1 MKAIKAVLRE
11 LRRSWAPLVRRY
23 LERNGG
29 SAPIN
34 NLGGAVQLPQSVR
47 GQVRF
52 AQALTQCEFQTSNGI
67 VLLPNRATLSAS
79 RRPRPTEY
87 QTLESIIGARRGR
100 EDEEDEE
107 VRRPA
112 QRRRT
117 AELASDARVPP
128 DEASR
133 RSQRAYRFGTSIG
146 GHAGGT
152 MQDGLPSRPPGV
164 FDWSRYAL
172 KWRSFEARN
181 RDQERYMQMLS
192 SDDVGVVVGFGK
204 AGTGKTLLAVQEG
217 LRRLRE
223 GSVRKIILGRPA
235 VTAGEDLGFL
245 PGGEKDKLQPL
256 LAPLLDAIDKSA
268 WVALQ
273 NKHLLEL
280 QSFAYM
286 RGRTHERAFVIAD
299 EVQNASCSQLKLL
312 ATRVGEGSR
321 LCILG
326 DGLQPDRR
334 VGGNWAGGGPSGRAS
349 SIELFV
355 DFVESGGLHR
365 ADLPAQV
372 DPDACVKIARLRT
385 CQRSDTAAAMLA
397 AMERFE
403 HEVMPAPRPE
413 HGQSAASLLR
423 EAVAQAGR
431 E

>member
-1 MKAIKAVLRE
+1 MKAMKAVLRE
-11 LRRSWAPLVRRY
+11 LRRSWAPLVRSY

-256 LAPLLDAIDKSA
+256 LAPLLDAIDKIGA
-268 WVALQ
+268 TA
-273 NKHLLEL
+273 
-280 QSFAYM
+280 
-286 RGRTHERAFVIAD
+286 RGSRCRTSTCS
-299 EVQNASCSQLKLL
+299 SCS
-312 ATRVGEGSR
+312 
-321 LCILG
+321 
-326 DGLQPDRR
+326 
-334 VGGNWAGGGPSGRAS
+334 
-349 SIELFV
+349 
-355 DFVESGGLHR
+355 
-365 ADLPAQV
+365 
-372 DPDACVKIARLRT
+372 RLRT
-385 CQRSDTAAAMLA
+385 CVAARTSGPL
-397 AMERFE
+397 
-403 HEVMPAPRPE
+403 
-413 HGQSAASLLR
+413 
-423 EAVAQAGR
+423 
-431 E
+431 

>member
-1 MKAIKAVLRE
+1 MKAMKAVLRE
-11 LRRSWAPLVRRY
+11 LRRSWAPLVRSY

-67 VLLPNRATLSAS
+67 VLLPNATLSAS

-107 VRRPA
+107 ARRPA

-117 AELASDARVPP
+117 AELAWGIDLRPSDAHVPP

-133 RSQRAYRFGTSIG
+133 RSERAYRFGTSIG

-152 MQDGLPSRPPGV
+152 MRDGLPSRPPGV

-172 KWRSFEARN
+172 KWRSFEARDQ
-181 RDQERYMQMLS
+181 DQERYMQMLS

-204 AGTGKTLLAVQEG
+204 AGTGKTLLA
-217 LRRLRE
+217 
-223 GSVRKIILGRPA
+223 SPPA
-235 VTAGEDLGFL
+235 RTWASF
-245 PGGEKDKLQPL
+245 
-256 LAPLLDAIDKSA
+256 PLLDAIDKFMGDGA

>member
-1 MKAIKAVLRE
+1 M
-11 LRRSWAPLVRRY
+11 
-23 LERNGG
+23 G
-29 SAPIN
+29 
-34 NLGGAVQLPQSVR
+34 
-47 GQVRF
+47 
-52 AQALTQCEFQTSNGI
+52 
-67 VLLPNRATLSAS
+67 
-79 RRPRPTEY
+79 
-87 QTLESIIGARRGR
+87 
-100 EDEEDEE
+100 
-107 VRRPA
+107 
-112 QRRRT
+112 
-117 AELASDARVPP
+117 
-128 DEASR
+128 
-133 RSQRAYRFGTSIG
+133 
-146 GHAGGT
+146 
-152 MQDGLPSRPPGV
+152 DG
-164 FDWSRYAL
+164 
-172 KWRSFEARN
+172 
-181 RDQERYMQMLS
+181 
-192 SDDVGVVVGFGK
+192 
-204 AGTGKTLLAVQEG
+204 
-217 LRRLRE
+217 
-223 GSVRKIILGRPA
+223 
-235 VTAGEDLGFL
+235 
-245 PGGEKDKLQPL
+245 
-256 LAPLLDAIDKSA
+256 A

-372 DPDACVKIARLRT
+372 DPDACVKIARLTT